1 MIEKLKKAKRVNKN
15 NAKSI
20 IQKEFID
27 ALFNAKIMKHI
38 MEIIQ
43 RILHRIGLIMSVRLI
58 CLVSMIE
65 DTY

>member
-1 MIEKLKKAKRVNKN
+1 MVEKLKKAKRVNKN

-43 RILHRIGLIMSVRLI
+43 RILH
-58 CLVSMIE
+58 CLK
-65 DTY
+65 

>member
-1 MIEKLKKAKRVNKN
+1 MVEKLKKAKRVNKN

-27 ALFNAKIMKHI
+27 ALFNAKIMKH